1 MNNRQNPF
9 SRFRQTAV
17 VANKKLAAIG
27 ALRRFFRTPL
37 TTEQNLL
44 VVSLVLVLGIILLG
58 YKGYQNNQS
67 NRETTQLID
76 HTRQVLLDA
85 EKISTA
91 VKDLELG
98 VRGYVIT
105 GDYTYL
111 GPFYTTRQS
120 VFTRIKNLKIL
131 CADNAAQ
138 QTRLDLLKNNLEQ
151 KLDFLEQCIALRKKK
166 GAAAAENFIAANAA
180 VNKIDFL
187 DKTIEEIKANESK
200 TLAIRKVAS
209 ARTNDIFSKISFFL
223 ASLMVLLVIAATYT
237 LWKNTQITT
246 TARRQLE
253 DNRQLLQGIIDN
265 TSSIIYVKDI
275 YGRYTMINRQF
286 EKTYNTSAEAVLGKT
301 VFDINDEDFAMEFA
315 RNDARVLEERSLIEI
330 EEQAQFNNE
339 TRYYYAIKFPLINR
353 NDEVYGIAGIST
365 DITDII
371 LKQQIQKE
379 RDLVEQTLKTQENER
394 KEIGIELH
402 DNISQLLASAKM
414 MLDTAL
420 RNVERRDERL
430 EKAREDVFTA
440 INETRKLSHS
450 LVSPISENQ
459 SLTVAIE
466 DLVKGLNLG
475 TKIRTG
481 VSFTGKKQIN
491 SLDEKLK
498 LTIYRIIQEQT
509 HNIVK
514 YSRAKSAAISL
525 MVHNEQ
531 FVMKIS
537 DDGVGF
543 DVEKKGRGI
552 GLQNICNRTEFYS
565 GKMDIVS
572 APGKGCQLTIE
583 IPLLPVE
590 VNAV

>member
-166 GAAAAENFIAANAA
+166 GAGAAENFIATNAA

-301 VFDINDEDFAMEFA
+301 V
-315 RNDARVLEERSLIEI
+315 L
-330 EEQAQFNNE
+330 
-339 TRYYYAIKFPLINR
+339 
-353 NDEVYGIAGIST
+353 IST
-365 DITDII
+365 
-371 LKQQIQKE
+371 
-379 RDLVEQTLKTQENER
+379 
-394 KEIGIELH
+394 
-402 DNISQLLASAKM
+402 
-414 MLDTAL
+414 
-420 RNVERRDERL
+420 
-430 EKAREDVFTA
+430 
-440 INETRKLSHS
+440 
-450 LVSPISENQ
+450 
-459 SLTVAIE
+459 
-466 DLVKGLNLG
+466 
-475 TKIRTG
+475 TKILPW
-481 VSFTGKKQIN
+481 
-491 SLDEKLK
+491 SLHETTRVCWK
-498 LTIYRIIQEQT
+498 
-509 HNIVK
+509 
-514 YSRAKSAAISL
+514 
-525 MVHNEQ
+525 
-531 FVMKIS
+531 
-537 DDGVGF
+537 
-543 DVEKKGRGI
+543 
-552 GLQNICNRTEFYS
+552 
-565 GKMDIVS
+565 
-572 APGKGCQLTIE
+572 
-583 IPLLPVE
+583 
-590 VNAV
+590 NAR